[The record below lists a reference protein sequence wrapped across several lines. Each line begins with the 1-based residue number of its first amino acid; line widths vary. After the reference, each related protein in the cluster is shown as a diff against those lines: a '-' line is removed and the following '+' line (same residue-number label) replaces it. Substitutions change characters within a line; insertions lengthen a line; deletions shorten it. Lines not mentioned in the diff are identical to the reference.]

1 VAKAKA
7 EARKDVGT
15 SDAILDAAR
24 TRLLADGYAGLSTR
38 KVAQEAG
45 VSLSQLHYHFG
56 SKGGMVLALLEK
68 ENRRRLARQTV
79 MYAQPLP
86 LWKRWEQA
94 CDYLD
99 EDLESGYVRV
109 LQEMIAA
116 GWSTPEIARQARLIL
131 KGWYDLLTEVA
142 AAASSTL
149 GGLGPFEPE
158 ELATLVACAFIGAE
172 ALILIGHERQ
182 QIPIRSSLRRV
193 GTVIRRFEEDAR
205 ERGAGQVARA

>member
-1 VAKAKA
+1 MSP
-7 EARKDVGT
+7 GT
-15 SDAILDAAR
+15 KEIDTSLGILKAAR

-56 SKGGMVLALLEK
+56 SKGGMVLALLE
-68 ENRRRLARQTV
+68 EEDRRRLARQTV
-79 MYAQPLP
+79 MYAQPKA

-99 EDLESGYVRV
+99 DDIESGYVRV

-116 GWSTPEIARQARLIL
+116 SWSTPEIAVKARSIL
-131 KGWYDLLTEVA
+131 KGWYDLLREVA
-142 AAASSTL
+142 AEARQAF

-158 ELATLVACAFIGAE
+158 EVASLVACAFLGAE
-172 ALILIGHERQ
+172 ALLLVGHERQ
-182 QIPIRSSLRRV
+182 DVPIRSSLRRV
-193 GTVIRRFEEDAR
+193 GTLIRQFEEAARQQERGHDAR
-205 ERGAGQVARA
+205 A